1 MENVLAQIGQ
11 SVGIYIPKAVGA
23 VILLVVAWVVAG
35 LVKAAVQRIASTTQL
50 DQKLGSPSLG
60 KTLAD
65 LTYWL
70 VFLVF
75 LPGVFD
81 ALSLQGLLAPLQT
94 LLNQILGFFPNLIAA
109 ALIFVIGTAFARIIR
124 QVITSLLAK
133 VGTDQLSERAGLA
146 PMMGEQKLSGLL
158 GLVAYTLI
166 FVVVLISSLDA
177 LKIASISG
185 PATTMLNQMMAA
197 IPGIFVA
204 TITVGVAYVIGTI
217 LSGLVTNLLTGIGFN
232 KVLVWLGFG
241 KEPAPGQKTPSEI
254 AGFLVLGSLLLFAS
268 IEALKLLTFTT
279 LAAMVM
285 QLTVFAGQVFAGL
298 VIFALGL
305 YLANVA
311 ARAIQQSQ
319 VTQADLLATAARIAV
334 LVLSSSIAL
343 RQIGLASDII
353 NLAFGLMLGAFSVA
367 VALAFGLGG
376 REVAGRLLDEWVRS
390 AKIPPSH
397 TQNGN
402 TVTIQPVTVQPTY
415 HN

>member
-1 MENVLAQIGQ
+1 MENVLTQIGQ

-23 VILLVVAWVVAG
+23 VILLVVAWVVAV
-35 LVKAAVQRIASTTQL
+35 LVKKAVQRIASTTHL
-50 DQKLGSPSLG
+50 DQKLGSPLLG
-60 KTLAD
+60 QTLAD

-81 ALSLQGLLAPLQT
+81 ALSLQGLLAPFQT
-94 LLNQILGFFPNLIAA
+94 LLNQILGFLPNLLAA
-109 ALIFVIGTAFARIIR
+109 ALIFVIGTALARIIR

-177 LKIASISG
+177 LRIASISG

-204 TITVGVAYVIGTI
+204 VITVGVAYIIGTI
-217 LSGLVTNLLTGIGFN
+217 LSSLVTNLLTGIGFN
-232 KVLVWLGFG
+232 KVLVWIGLG
-241 KEPAPGQKTPSEI
+241 KEPAPGEKTPSEI

-279 LAAMVM
+279 LAAMVL

-305 YLANVA
+305 YLANLTA
-311 ARAIQQSQ
+311 QAIQQSQ
-319 VTQADLLATAARIAV
+319 VTQAGLLSTAARIAI

-353 NLAFGLMLGAFSVA
+353 NLAFGLILGAFSVA

-390 AKIPPSH
+390 AKTPPSNKQH
-397 TQNGN
+397 VH
-402 TVTIQPVTVQPTY
+402 TVTIEPVNVPPTY

>member
-1 MENVLAQIGQ
+1 
-11 SVGIYIPKAVGA
+11 
-23 VILLVVAWVVAG
+23 
-35 LVKAAVQRIASTTQL
+35 
-50 DQKLGSPSLG
+50 
-60 KTLAD
+60 
-65 LTYWL
+65 
-70 VFLVF
+70 
-75 LPGVFD
+75 
-81 ALSLQGLLAPLQT
+81 
-94 LLNQILGFFPNLIAA
+94 
-109 ALIFVIGTAFARIIR
+109 
-124 QVITSLLAK
+124 
-133 VGTDQLSERAGLA
+133 
-146 PMMGEQKLSGLL
+146 
-158 GLVAYTLI
+158 
-166 FVVVLISSLDA
+166 
-177 LKIASISG
+177 
-185 PATTMLNQMMAA
+185 MMAA

-204 TITVGVAYVIGTI
+204 VITVGVAYVIGTI

-232 KVLVWLGFG
+232 KVLVWLGLG

-319 VTQADLLATAARIAV
+319 VTQAGLLATAARIAV

-397 TQNGN
+397 TQSGN
-402 TVTIQPVTVQPTY
+402 TVTIQPVTVQPTH